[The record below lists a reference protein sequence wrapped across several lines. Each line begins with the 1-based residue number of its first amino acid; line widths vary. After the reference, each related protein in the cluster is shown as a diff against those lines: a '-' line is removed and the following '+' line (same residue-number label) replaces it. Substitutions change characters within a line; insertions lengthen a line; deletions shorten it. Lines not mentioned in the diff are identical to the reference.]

1 MIDEKLLR
9 IPSLYYDH
17 GWPFLEPVFP
27 PHVVENRKS
36 VLQNPPPREFALV
49 ELFWLR
55 LEGSQV
61 SICQPE
67 LSFGMAQMTQ
77 TLQIMLADPGGI
89 IPEPTGFF
97 PACQV
102 KVSSL

>member
-9 IPSLYYDH
+9 IPDLYYDH

-36 VLQNPPPREFALV
+36 VLQNSPPREFALV

-55 LEGSQV
+55 L
-61 SICQPE
+61 
-67 LSFGMAQMTQ
+67 AQ
-77 TLQIMLADPGGI
+77 TLAEQ
-89 IPEPTGFF
+89 FF
-97 PACQV
+97 SIDLLKKKEKSVAI
-102 KVSSL
+102 

>member
-9 IPSLYYDH
+9 IADLYYDH
-17 GWPFLEPVFP
+17 SWPCVESVFP
-27 PHVVENRKS
+27 PHVVEKRKS
-36 VLQNPPPREFALV
+36 VLQNLPPREFALV

-67 LSFGMAQMTQ
+67 LTFGMAQMTQ
-77 TLQIMLADPGGI
+77 TLQIILADPGGI
-89 IPEPTGFF
+89 IPEPAGFF

>member
-9 IPSLYYDH
+9 IPDSYYDH
-17 GWPFLEPVFP
+17 GWLFVESVFP
-27 PHVVENRKS
+27 PHVVEKRKS
-36 VLQNPPPREFALV
+36 VLQNPLPREFALV

-67 LSFGMAQMTQ
+67 LSFGMAQMSQ
-77 TLQIMLADPGGI
+77 ALQIILADPGG
-89 IPEPTGFF
+89 
-97 PACQV
+97 
-102 KVSSL
+102 